1 MNGDGASPSPM
12 RRLAIS
18 LLAALAACGDLEVK
32 SVRAPDPV
40 AAWEGQWDGSW
51 SSSSGGSGSVT
62 VRVQSFRGEPVVA
75 VEFSNPCFATR
86 TYELVLLP
94 NSIELRA
101 DGETVLAA
109 TLGDGPRLVGTYDC
123 TTDFGLWDAVR
134 VGDLPAV
141 LDLAGTWAGN
151 LQYATGGAALA
162 LALEQEVVDGV
173 VRLSGRLD
181 LGGLWPVAVPVAGRA
196 DFRED
201 GYDVMLRST
210 TGTVPDVVLSGV
222 GEAEPLRIE
231 LGLFQSLSPGV
242 LPFTHAGFGLA
253 RLPD

>member
-1 MNGDGASPSPM
+1 MSGDGASPSPM
-12 RRLAIS
+12 RLLAVS
-18 LLAALAACGDLEVK
+18 LLVGLSACGDLEVK
-32 SVRAPDPV
+32 SVRSPDLL
-40 AAWEGQWDGSW
+40 AAWQGQWDGTW

-62 VRVQSFRGEPVVA
+62 VRVQSFRGDPVVA

-109 TLGDGPRLVGTYDC
+109 TIGDGPRLVGTYDC

-134 VGDLPAV
+134 VGDLPV
-141 LDLAGTWAGN
+141 VHDLAGAWTGN
-151 LQYATGGAALA
+151 LQYATGSASLA
-162 LALEQEVVDGV
+162 LSLEQEVVDGI
-173 VRLSGRLD
+173 VRLSGLLD
-181 LGGLWPVAVPVAGRA
+181 LGGLWPVEVPVEGRA
-196 DFRED
+196 DFRDD
-201 GYDVMLRST
+201 GYDVVLRST

-222 GEAEPLRIE
+222 GEAEPLRVE
-231 LGLFQSLSPGV
+231 VGLFQSLSPGA

-253 RLPD
+253 RVPD